1 MTDRANGQEWVL
13 PRWLAHVALWVLLAV
28 ASAAG
33 TVSVWA
39 VLTMWDVG
47 VFVGEAREVMSA
59 NRKGLDAVTI
69 KAGVNG
75 EAIARLEGRYAPGGN
90 QRINGVR

>member
-1 MTDRANGQEWVL
+1 MSDWPNGSSWIL
-13 PRWLAHVALWVLLAV
+13 PRWLAYVVLWVVLAV

-59 NRKGLDAVTI
+59 NQKGLDAVTI
-69 KAGVNG
+69 KAGANG
-75 EAIARLEGRYAPGGN
+75 EAIARLEGQHSTGGLP
-90 QRINGVR
+90 